1 MIKLRID
8 VDYPY
13 PSRAKS
19 FLYVALRMKN
29 RKSKDYLKNAFIIA
43 RMINESPREVR
54 GYWFFTPYTIPN
66 KELLKL
72 LNPERHEVALHV
84 ANNPVEEWKI
94 LEEKTNRKVTY
105 YTIHGTQRVF
115 AQVTLGSQNQSS
127 PSKYSF

>member
-19 FLYVALRMKN
+19 FLYVALRIKD

-66 KELLKL
+66 KNC
-72 LNPERHEVALHV
+72 LN
-84 ANNPVEEWKI
+84 
-94 LEEKTNRKVTY
+94 
-105 YTIHGTQRVF
+105 
-115 AQVTLGSQNQSS
+115 S
-127 PSKYSF
+127 